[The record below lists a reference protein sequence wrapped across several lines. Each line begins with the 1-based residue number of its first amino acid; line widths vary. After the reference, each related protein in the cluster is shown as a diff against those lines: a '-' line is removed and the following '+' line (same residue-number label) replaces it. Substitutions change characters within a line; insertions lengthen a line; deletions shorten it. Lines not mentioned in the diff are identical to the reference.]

1 MQKKQIFQLVL
12 LAVGAV
18 LAAVIGFWLVPVS
31 NYVKARTAPLDE
43 TILEAES
50 STREVVTI
58 SDTELSQLIS
68 GELTLDALADLPG
81 VITVEPGGS
90 TAGAAQSGGAA
101 NGSPADETSASA
113 IAESEASSDA
123 ASREAQADAETPAQ
137 SSAVSGSTGTSGNAS
152 LSEAAYEGEVKALVQ
167 QLYAVKGRAEGGLNA
182 CIASAKAEYKSLP
195 PEQQTRSRKIAIC
208 MSKAGQLSAL
218 QASCDSEVNRIVSQM
233 RSVLKANGQSTRPGR
248 PGHEQLQEPEE
259 RPAGGSD
266 EPALRLSRFLITLWR
281 NQRGTTHIFAARC
294 GKRRFPALAGR
305 CAPDAADH
313 PNHFGSGRPGNHLY
327 GCLPGADRTEQRRP
341 GSALL
346 R

>member
-31 NYVKARTAPLDE
+31 NYIKARTAPLDE

-81 VITVEPGGS
+81 VITVEPGG
-90 TAGAAQSGGAA
+90 AA
-101 NGSPADETSASA
+101 NRFPADETPASS

-137 SSAVSGSTGTSGNAS
+137 SSAVSGSTGASGNAS

-233 RSVLKANGQSTRPGR
+233 RSVLKANGQST
-248 PGHEQLQEPEE
+248 
-259 RPAGGSD
+259 
-266 EPALRLSRFLITLWR
+266 
-281 NQRGTTHIFAARC
+281 
-294 GKRRFPALAGR
+294 ALADQAMSSYKSQKSAR
-305 CAPDAADH
+305 RAALM
-313 PNHFGSGRPGNHLY
+313 SQLY
-327 GCLPGADRTEQRRP
+327 G
-341 GSALL
+341 
-346 R
+346 

>member
-81 VITVEPGGS
+81 VITVKPADT
-90 TAGAAQSGGAA
+90 TAGAAQSGAA
-101 NGSPADETSASA
+101 NSSPADESSASA
-113 IAESEASSDA
+113 MAESEASSDA

-233 RSVLKANGQSTRPGR
+233 RSVLKANGQST
-248 PGHEQLQEPEE
+248 
-259 RPAGGSD
+259 
-266 EPALRLSRFLITLWR
+266 
-281 NQRGTTHIFAARC
+281 
-294 GKRRFPALAGR
+294 ALADQAMSSYKSQKSAR
-305 CAPDAADH
+305 RAALM
-313 PNHFGSGRPGNHLY
+313 SQLY
-327 GCLPGADRTEQRRP
+327 G
-341 GSALL
+341 
-346 R
+346 

>member
-31 NYVKARTAPLDE
+31 NYIKGRTAPLDE

-81 VITVEPGGS
+81 VITVEPGG
-90 TAGAAQSGGAA
+90 TA
-101 NGSPADETSASA
+101 NRSPADETSASA

-137 SSAVSGSTGTSGNAS
+137 SSAVSGSTDTSGNAS

-233 RSVLKANGQSTRPGR
+233 RSVLKANGQST
-248 PGHEQLQEPEE
+248 
-259 RPAGGSD
+259 
-266 EPALRLSRFLITLWR
+266 
-281 NQRGTTHIFAARC
+281 
-294 GKRRFPALAGR
+294 ALADQAMSSYKSQKSAR
-305 CAPDAADH
+305 RAALM
-313 PNHFGSGRPGNHLY
+313 SQLY
-327 GCLPGADRTEQRRP
+327 G
-341 GSALL
+341 
-346 R
+346 

>member
-81 VITVEPGGS
+81 VITVEHNPTG
-90 TAGAAQSGGAA
+90 TAG
-101 NGSPADETSASA
+101 T
-113 IAESEASSDA
+113 AESTSSGTEELPGAEGSAASGEASSDA
-123 ASREAQADAETPAQ
+123 ASREAQDDAETPAQ

-233 RSVLKANGQSTRPGR
+233 RSVLKANGQST
-248 PGHEQLQEPEE
+248 
-259 RPAGGSD
+259 
-266 EPALRLSRFLITLWR
+266 
-281 NQRGTTHIFAARC
+281 
-294 GKRRFPALAGR
+294 ALADQAMSSYKSQKSAR
-305 CAPDAADH
+305 RAALM
-313 PNHFGSGRPGNHLY
+313 SQLY
-327 GCLPGADRTEQRRP
+327 G
-341 GSALL
+341 
-346 R
+346 

>member
-1 MQKKQIFQLVL
+1 MQKKQVFKTVL
-12 LAVGAV
+12 LVAGAV
-18 LAAVIGFWLVPVS
+18 LAAGVGFWLVPVS
-31 NYVKARTAPLDE
+31 NYIKGRTAPLDT
-43 TILEAES
+43 TILQAEN

-68 GELTLDALADLPG
+68 GDLTLDALADLPG
-81 VITVEPGGS
+81 VITVEPAGT

-101 NGSPADETSASA
+101 NRSPADETSASA

-137 SSAVSGSTGTSGNAS
+137 SSAVSGTSGNAS

-167 QLYAVKGRAEGGLNA
+167 QLYAVKGRAESGLNA

-233 RSVLKANGQSTRPGR
+233 RSVLKANGQST
-248 PGHEQLQEPEE
+248 
-259 RPAGGSD
+259 
-266 EPALRLSRFLITLWR
+266 
-281 NQRGTTHIFAARC
+281 
-294 GKRRFPALAGR
+294 ALADQAMSSYKSQKSAR
-305 CAPDAADH
+305 RAALM
-313 PNHFGSGRPGNHLY
+313 SQLY
-327 GCLPGADRTEQRRP
+327 G
-341 GSALL
+341 
-346 R
+346 

>member
-31 NYVKARTAPLDE
+31 NYIKGRTAPLDT
-43 TILEAES
+43 TILQAEN
-50 STREVVTI
+50 STQEVVTI

-81 VITVEPGGS
+81 VITVEHNPTG
-90 TAGAAQSGGAA
+90 TAG
-101 NGSPADETSASA
+101 T
-113 IAESEASSDA
+113 AESTSSGTEELPGAEGSAASGEASSDA
-123 ASREAQADAETPAQ
+123 ASREAQDDAETPAQ

-233 RSVLKANGQSTRPGR
+233 RSVLKANGQST
-248 PGHEQLQEPEE
+248 
-259 RPAGGSD
+259 
-266 EPALRLSRFLITLWR
+266 
-281 NQRGTTHIFAARC
+281 
-294 GKRRFPALAGR
+294 ALADQAMSSYKSQKSAR
-305 CAPDAADH
+305 RAALM
-313 PNHFGSGRPGNHLY
+313 SQLY
-327 GCLPGADRTEQRRP
+327 G
-341 GSALL
+341 
-346 R
+346 

>member
-31 NYVKARTAPLDE
+31 NYIKARTAPLDE

-81 VITVEPGGS
+81 VITVEPVGT
-90 TAGAAQSGGAA
+90 TAGGAQSGGAGHTHSGFA
-101 NGSPADETSASA
+101 NGIGGTLFFGIDNDRNVIGLAD
-113 IAESEASSDA
+113 
-123 ASREAQADAETPAQ
+123 AQTDAETPAQ
-137 SSAVSGSTGTSGNAS
+137 SSAVSGSTGASGNAS

-233 RSVLKANGQSTRPGR
+233 RSVLKANGQST
-248 PGHEQLQEPEE
+248 
-259 RPAGGSD
+259 
-266 EPALRLSRFLITLWR
+266 
-281 NQRGTTHIFAARC
+281 
-294 GKRRFPALAGR
+294 ALADQAMSSYKSQKSAR
-305 CAPDAADH
+305 RAALM
-313 PNHFGSGRPGNHLY
+313 SQLY
-327 GCLPGADRTEQRRP
+327 G
-341 GSALL
+341 
-346 R
+346 

>member
-31 NYVKARTAPLDE
+31 NYVKGRTAPLDT
-43 TILEAES
+43 TILQAEN
-50 STREVVTI
+50 STQEVVTI

-68 GELTLDALADLPG
+68 GELTLDSLAELPG
-81 VITVEPGGS
+81 VITVEPAGA

-101 NGSPADETSASA
+101 NSSPADEASASS
-113 IAESEASSDA
+113 IAESETSSDA
-123 ASREAQADAETPAQ
+123 ASGVVSADEAAPAQ
-137 SSAVSGSTGTSGNAS
+137 GEKGTSGTTEKKS
-152 LSEAAYEGEVKALVQ
+152 SVSTDSSGAAYEGEVKALVQ

-233 RSVLKANGQSTRPGR
+233 RSVLKANGQST
-248 PGHEQLQEPEE
+248 
-259 RPAGGSD
+259 
-266 EPALRLSRFLITLWR
+266 
-281 NQRGTTHIFAARC
+281 
-294 GKRRFPALAGR
+294 ALADQAMSSYKSQKSAR
-305 CAPDAADH
+305 RAALM
-313 PNHFGSGRPGNHLY
+313 SQLY
-327 GCLPGADRTEQRRP
+327 G
-341 GSALL
+341 
-346 R
+346 

>member
-12 LAVGAV
+12 LAVGAA

-81 VITVEPGGS
+81 VITVEPADT
-90 TAGAAQSGGAA
+90 TAGA
-101 NGSPADETSASA
+101 
-113 IAESEASSDA
+113 
-123 ASREAQADAETPAQ
+123 AQ

-233 RSVLKANGQSTRPGR
+233 RSVLKANGQST
-248 PGHEQLQEPEE
+248 
-259 RPAGGSD
+259 
-266 EPALRLSRFLITLWR
+266 
-281 NQRGTTHIFAARC
+281 
-294 GKRRFPALAGR
+294 ALADQAMSSYKSQKSAR
-305 CAPDAADH
+305 RAALM
-313 PNHFGSGRPGNHLY
+313 SQLY
-327 GCLPGADRTEQRRP
+327 G
-341 GSALL
+341 
-346 R
+346 

>member
-31 NYVKARTAPLDE
+31 NYIKARTAPLDE

-81 VITVEPGGS
+81 VITVEPVGT

-101 NGSPADETSASA
+101 NRSPADETSASA
-113 IAESEASSDA
+113 TESEASSDA

-167 QLYAVKGRAEGGLNA
+167 QRYAVKGRAESGLNA

-233 RSVLKANGQSTRPGR
+233 RSVLKANGQST
-248 PGHEQLQEPEE
+248 
-259 RPAGGSD
+259 
-266 EPALRLSRFLITLWR
+266 
-281 NQRGTTHIFAARC
+281 
-294 GKRRFPALAGR
+294 ALADQAMSSYKSQKSAR
-305 CAPDAADH
+305 RAALM
-313 PNHFGSGRPGNHLY
+313 SQLY
-327 GCLPGADRTEQRRP
+327 G
-341 GSALL
+341 
-346 R
+346 

>member
-81 VITVEPGGS
+81 VITVEPVGT
-90 TAGAAQSGGAA
+90 TAG
-101 NGSPADETSASA
+101 SASA

-137 SSAVSGSTGTSGNAS
+137 TSAVSGSTGTSGNDS

-233 RSVLKANGQSTRPGR
+233 RSVLKANGQST
-248 PGHEQLQEPEE
+248 
-259 RPAGGSD
+259 
-266 EPALRLSRFLITLWR
+266 
-281 NQRGTTHIFAARC
+281 
-294 GKRRFPALAGR
+294 ALADQAMSSYKSQKSAR
-305 CAPDAADH
+305 RAALM
-313 PNHFGSGRPGNHLY
+313 SQLY
-327 GCLPGADRTEQRRP
+327 G
-341 GSALL
+341 
-346 R
+346 

>member
-1 MQKKQIFQLVL
+1 MQKKRIFQLVL

-31 NYVKARTAPLDE
+31 NYIKARTAPLDE

-81 VITVEPGGS
+81 VITVEPVGT

-101 NGSPADETSASA
+101 NRSPADETSASA

-137 SSAVSGSTGTSGNAS
+137 SSAVSGNAS

-233 RSVLKANGQSTRPGR
+233 RSVLKANGQST
-248 PGHEQLQEPEE
+248 
-259 RPAGGSD
+259 
-266 EPALRLSRFLITLWR
+266 
-281 NQRGTTHIFAARC
+281 
-294 GKRRFPALAGR
+294 ALADQAMSSYKSQKSAR
-305 CAPDAADH
+305 RAALM
-313 PNHFGSGRPGNHLY
+313 SQLY
-327 GCLPGADRTEQRRP
+327 G
-341 GSALL
+341 
-346 R
+346 

>member
-31 NYVKARTAPLDE
+31 NYIKARTAPLDE

-68 GELTLDALADLPG
+68 GELTLDSLAELPG
-81 VITVEPGGS
+81 VITVEHNPTG
-90 TAGAAQSGGAA
+90 TAG
-101 NGSPADETSASA
+101 T
-113 IAESEASSDA
+113 AESTSSGTEELPGAEGSAASGEASSDA

-137 SSAVSGSTGTSGNAS
+137 TSAVSGSTGTSGNAS

-233 RSVLKANGQSTRPGR
+233 RSVLKANGQST
-248 PGHEQLQEPEE
+248 
-259 RPAGGSD
+259 
-266 EPALRLSRFLITLWR
+266 
-281 NQRGTTHIFAARC
+281 
-294 GKRRFPALAGR
+294 ALADQAMSSYKSQKSAR
-305 CAPDAADH
+305 RAALM
-313 PNHFGSGRPGNHLY
+313 SQLY
-327 GCLPGADRTEQRRP
+327 G
-341 GSALL
+341 
-346 R
+346 

>member
-137 SSAVSGSTGTSGNAS
+137 SSAVSGSTVTSGAMPAS
-152 LSEAAYEGEVKALVQ
+152 REAAYEGEVKALVQ

-233 RSVLKANGQSTRPGR
+233 RSVLKANGQST
-248 PGHEQLQEPEE
+248 
-259 RPAGGSD
+259 
-266 EPALRLSRFLITLWR
+266 
-281 NQRGTTHIFAARC
+281 
-294 GKRRFPALAGR
+294 ALADQAMSSYKSQKSAR
-305 CAPDAADH
+305 RAALM
-313 PNHFGSGRPGNHLY
+313 SQLY
-327 GCLPGADRTEQRRP
+327 G
-341 GSALL
+341 
-346 R
+346 

>member
-31 NYVKARTAPLDE
+31 NYIKARTAPLDE

-81 VITVEPGGS
+81 VITVEPADT

-101 NGSPADETSASA
+101 NRSPADETSASA
-113 IAESEASSDA
+113 IAESEASSDDA
-123 ASREAQADAETPAQ
+123 ASREAQADAETPVQ

-167 QLYAVKGRAEGGLNA
+167 QLYAVKGRAESGLNA

-233 RSVLKANGQSTRPGR
+233 RSVLKANGQST
-248 PGHEQLQEPEE
+248 
-259 RPAGGSD
+259 
-266 EPALRLSRFLITLWR
+266 
-281 NQRGTTHIFAARC
+281 
-294 GKRRFPALAGR
+294 ALADQAMSSYKSQKSAR
-305 CAPDAADH
+305 RAALM
-313 PNHFGSGRPGNHLY
+313 SQLY
-327 GCLPGADRTEQRRP
+327 G
-341 GSALL
+341 
-346 R
+346 

>member
-31 NYVKARTAPLDE
+31 NYIKARTAPLDE

-68 GELTLDALADLPG
+68 GDLTLDALADLPG
-81 VITVEPGGS
+81 VITVEPVGT

-101 NGSPADETSASA
+101 NRSPADETSASA
-113 IAESEASSDA
+113 TESEASSDA
-123 ASREAQADAETPAQ
+123 ASREAQADAETPTQ
-137 SSAVSGSTGTSGNAS
+137 TSAVSGSTGTSGNAS

-167 QLYAVKGRAEGGLNA
+167 QLYAVKGRAESGLNA

-233 RSVLKANGQSTRPGR
+233 RSVLKANGQST
-248 PGHEQLQEPEE
+248 
-259 RPAGGSD
+259 
-266 EPALRLSRFLITLWR
+266 
-281 NQRGTTHIFAARC
+281 
-294 GKRRFPALAGR
+294 ALADQAMSSYKSQKSAR
-305 CAPDAADH
+305 RAALM
-313 PNHFGSGRPGNHLY
+313 SQLY
-327 GCLPGADRTEQRRP
+327 G
-341 GSALL
+341 
-346 R
+346 

>member
-31 NYVKARTAPLDE
+31 NYIKARTAPLDE

-81 VITVEPGGS
+81 VITTVEPAD
-90 TAGAAQSGGAA
+90 TTVDAAQSGGAA
-101 NGSPADETSASA
+101 NRSPADETSASA

-233 RSVLKANGQSTRPGR
+233 RSVLKANGQST
-248 PGHEQLQEPEE
+248 
-259 RPAGGSD
+259 
-266 EPALRLSRFLITLWR
+266 
-281 NQRGTTHIFAARC
+281 
-294 GKRRFPALAGR
+294 ALADQAMSSYKSQKSAR
-305 CAPDAADH
+305 RAALM
-313 PNHFGSGRPGNHLY
+313 SQLY
-327 GCLPGADRTEQRRP
+327 G
-341 GSALL
+341 
-346 R
+346 

>member
-12 LAVGAV
+12 LAVGAA

-81 VITVEPGGS
+81 VITVKPVGT
-90 TAGAAQSGGAA
+90 TAGAAQGGGAA
-101 NGSPADETSASA
+101 NRSPADETSASA

-137 SSAVSGSTGTSGNAS
+137 SSAVSTSGNAS

-233 RSVLKANGQSTRPGR
+233 RSVLKANGQSTSLADQAMSSYKSQKSPRR
-248 PGHEQLQEPEE
+248 
-259 RPAGGSD
+259 A
-266 EPALRLSRFLITLWR
+266 ALMS
-281 NQRGTTHIFAARC
+281 Q
-294 GKRRFPALAGR
+294 
-305 CAPDAADH
+305 
-313 PNHFGSGRPGNHLY
+313 LY
-327 GCLPGADRTEQRRP
+327 G
-341 GSALL
+341 
-346 R
+346 

>member
-68 GELTLDALADLPG
+68 GDLTLDALADLPG
-81 VITVEPGGS
+81 VITVEPVGT
-90 TAGAAQSGGAA
+90 TAGA
-101 NGSPADETSASA
+101 
-113 IAESEASSDA
+113 
-123 ASREAQADAETPAQ
+123 AQ
-137 SSAVSGSTGTSGNAS
+137 SSAVSGSTDTSGNAS

-233 RSVLKANGQSTRPGR
+233 RSVLKANGQST
-248 PGHEQLQEPEE
+248 
-259 RPAGGSD
+259 
-266 EPALRLSRFLITLWR
+266 
-281 NQRGTTHIFAARC
+281 
-294 GKRRFPALAGR
+294 ALADQAMSSYKSQKSAR
-305 CAPDAADH
+305 RAALM
-313 PNHFGSGRPGNHLY
+313 SKLY
-327 GCLPGADRTEQRRP
+327 G
-341 GSALL
+341 
-346 R
+346 

>member
-31 NYVKARTAPLDE
+31 NYIKARTAPLDE

-68 GELTLDALADLPG
+68 GKLTLDALADLPG
-81 VITVEPGGS
+81 VITVEPVGT

-101 NGSPADETSASA
+101 NRSPADETSASA
-113 IAESEASSDA
+113 IAESEASS
-123 ASREAQADAETPAQ
+123 ETPAQ

-233 RSVLKANGQSTRPGR
+233 RSVLKANGQST
-248 PGHEQLQEPEE
+248 
-259 RPAGGSD
+259 
-266 EPALRLSRFLITLWR
+266 
-281 NQRGTTHIFAARC
+281 
-294 GKRRFPALAGR
+294 ALADQAMSSYKSQKSAR
-305 CAPDAADH
+305 RAALM
-313 PNHFGSGRPGNHLY
+313 SQLY
-327 GCLPGADRTEQRRP
+327 G
-341 GSALL
+341 
-346 R
+346 

>member
-31 NYVKARTAPLDE
+31 NYIKGRTAPLDT
-43 TILEAES
+43 TILQAEN
-50 STREVVTI
+50 STQEVVTI

-81 VITVEPGGS
+81 VITVEPGGT
-90 TAGAAQSGGAA
+90 TAGAAQSGAA

-137 SSAVSGSTGTSGNAS
+137 SSAVSGSTGTSGNVS

-233 RSVLKANGQSTRPGR
+233 RSVLKANGQST
-248 PGHEQLQEPEE
+248 
-259 RPAGGSD
+259 
-266 EPALRLSRFLITLWR
+266 
-281 NQRGTTHIFAARC
+281 
-294 GKRRFPALAGR
+294 ALADQAMSSYKSQKSAR
-305 CAPDAADH
+305 RAALM
-313 PNHFGSGRPGNHLY
+313 SQLY
-327 GCLPGADRTEQRRP
+327 G
-341 GSALL
+341 
-346 R
+346 

>member
-31 NYVKARTAPLDE
+31 NYIKARTAPLDE

-81 VITVEPGGS
+81 VITVEHNPTG
-90 TAGAAQSGGAA
+90 TAG
-101 NGSPADETSASA
+101 T
-113 IAESEASSDA
+113 AESTSSGTEELPGAEGSAASGEASSDA

-137 SSAVSGSTGTSGNAS
+137 TSAVSGSTGTSGNAS

-233 RSVLKANGQSTRPGR
+233 RSVLKANGQST
-248 PGHEQLQEPEE
+248 
-259 RPAGGSD
+259 
-266 EPALRLSRFLITLWR
+266 
-281 NQRGTTHIFAARC
+281 
-294 GKRRFPALAGR
+294 ALADQAMSSYKSQKSAR
-305 CAPDAADH
+305 RAALM
-313 PNHFGSGRPGNHLY
+313 SQLY
-327 GCLPGADRTEQRRP
+327 G
-341 GSALL
+341 
-346 R
+346 